1 MELMRMQARASEWVE
16 TDTQRQSLQIQIQ
29 RQRQKQRQ
37 LVHVPPHVS
46 SSSRKA

>member
-16 TDTQRQSLQIQIQ
+16 TE
-29 RQRQKQRQ
+29 RQKQRQ